1 MWYGWYLERQYW
13 KNDLYMN
20 INLWMIEYSDDDN
33 NSYKNDYD
41 DDEYD
46 PILYLIIFVE

>member
-1 MWYGWYLERQYW
+1 
-13 KNDLYMN
+13 
-20 INLWMIEYSDDDN
+20 MIEYSDDDN

-46 PILYLIIFVE
+46 PILYLIIFVEEVADTKASATAARICRRSGV